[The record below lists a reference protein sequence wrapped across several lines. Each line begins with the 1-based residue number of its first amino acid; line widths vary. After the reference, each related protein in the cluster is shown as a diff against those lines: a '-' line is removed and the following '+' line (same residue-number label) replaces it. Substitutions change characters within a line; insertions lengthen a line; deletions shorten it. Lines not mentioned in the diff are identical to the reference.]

1 MNIPSHGKYKWL
13 PLLYNFINQLKP
25 KKVIELGPATGYTT
39 ITMAQ
44 SLKDNIGNTPPI
56 YGGHINSY
64 DIWDDRYWGTQ
75 ENCQKEINEWGVQ
88 EFVTLKHLDFYDWLK
103 TEEEFDF
110 LYFDIDNNGEKLL
123 TLYEHTKEQIEN
135 GSVIIFE
142 GGSVERDKYVTSGLK
157 SMNGVKDIVGY
168 DVLTENI
175 KYSVSG
181 IWSDTKYA
189 KVYETHIPKPGR

>member
-1 MNIPSHGKYKWL
+1 
-13 PLLYNFINQLKP
+13 
-25 KKVIELGPATGYTT
+25 
-39 ITMAQ
+39 MAQ